1 MMVSFFF
8 LLGLLFSHAS
18 NHQIEQD
25 TVWFTDSGQ
34 AEFTSS
40 VPLHTFTG
48 SSSNLTGLI
57 DFDENLVDF
66 YIDLQSIRT
75 GNSRRDRDMY
85 RTLDIEVYPFA
96 EFTGHL
102 ITEVDV
108 SSMESQTVT
117 VSGEFTVHGVT
128 NDIEV
133 EGVLQKADGYYL
145 LEAEWVLSISDYE
158 IEPPG
163 ILFYRVRD
171 EIDVSIKAELQPVER
186 DAIQ

>member
-1 MMVSFFF
+1 MCSLIVIISMLISPAIH
-8 LLGLLFSHAS
+8 LEAS
-18 NHQIEQD
+18 QD
-25 TVWFTDSGQ
+25 TVWYTDSGQ

-57 DFDENLVDF
+57 DFEENLVDF

-96 EFTGHL
+96 EFTGHM

-108 SSMESQTVT
+108 SSGEPQAVT
-117 VSGEFTVHGVT
+117 VAGEFTVHGIT
-128 NDIEV
+128 NEIDV
-133 EGVLQKADGYYL
+133 EGILQKVDGQYL
-145 LEAEWVLSISDYE
+145 LEAGWVLSITE
-158 IEPPG
+158 FNIEPPG

-171 EIDVSIKAELQPVER
+171 EIDVFIKAELQPVES
-186 DAIQ
+186 DVIQ